1 MLIKETYLQD
11 INVIKVEEVTTCERY
26 EQITA
31 ETDERIKAS
40 QRRQADAL
48 INADRFI
55 SKGV

>member
-1 MLIKETYLQD
+1 MLIREMDLQD
-11 INVIKVEEVTTCERY
+11 INAVKVEEVTTCERY
-26 EQITA
+26 EQITT